1 MASPADPVV
10 NKIKA
15 EIAVAL
21 GVVLATVNA
30 LQVAAVPL
38 PTWVHVVVL
47 VVTTVAASLGIRA
60 RVTPNDAGVDS

>member
-1 MASPADPVV
+1 MASPTESVV

-15 EIAVAL
+15 EVAVAI
-21 GVVLATVNA
+21 GVLLAVVNA

-38 PTWVHVVVL
+38 PTWTHVVVL

-60 RVTPNDAGVDS
+60 RVTPTNGGAAS